1 MRRLVKIFA
10 VLAVGIFATDVSSAG
25 ENDVLYWM
33 IDSTAAVEQQD
44 GTTVSVSDFFG
55 GYTSSADSSF
65 AARVR
70 VTGGGVPEDTFL
82 SLYVPESGVLNGELG
97 VDFDTVGDYWGAGV
111 PDGNLSPLSAADY
124 SVGSPEFSFIIEL
137 GNVAWDEGGGT
148 WTTIATSGAAES
160 YQSLANYIHQTFDLS
175 PGQSAVWTPTQ
186 FVAVPEPSRGILVV
200 LGTAILALRRRRFE
214 EGA

>member
-137 GNVAWDEGGGT
+137 GNVAWDEIGR
-148 WTTIATSGAAES
+148 A
-160 YQSLANYIHQTFDLS
+160 H
-175 PGQSAVWTPTQ
+175 V
-186 FVAVPEPSRGILVV
+186 
-200 LGTAILALRRRRFE
+200 
-214 EGA
+214 

>member
-10 VLAVGIFATDVSSAG
+10 VLAAGIFATDVSSAG

-33 IDSTAAVEQQD
+33 IDSSAKVEQPD
-44 GTTVSVSDFFG
+44 GKTVSVSDFFG

-70 VTGGGVPEDTFL
+70 VTGGGITEDTFL
-82 SLYVPESGVLNGELG
+82 SLYVSESLVLDGELG
-97 VDFDTVGDYWGAGV
+97 VGFDTVEGHWGAGV
-111 PDGNLSPLSAADY
+111 PEGNQSPLSAADY

-137 GNVAWDEGGGT
+137 GNVAWDEDGGT

-160 YQSLANYIHQTFDLS
+160 YQSLANYIHQRFELG
-175 PGQSAVWTPTQ
+175 PGQSAAWTPTQ
-186 FVAVPEPSRGILVV
+186 FVAVPEPSGGILVV
-200 LGTAILALRRRRFE
+200 LGAAFLALRRRRFK

>member
-10 VLAVGIFATDVSSAG
+10 VLAAGIFATGVSSAG

-33 IDSTAAVEQQD
+33 IDSSATVD
-44 GTTVSVSDFFG
+44 GTKVSDFFE

-70 VTGGGVPEDTFL
+70 VTGGGITEDTFL
-82 SLYVPESGVLNGELG
+82 SLYVPEVGTHDGELG
-97 VDFDTVGDYWGAGV
+97 VDFDNVGDYWGAGV
-111 PDGNLSPLSAADY
+111 PDGNQSPLSTADY

-137 GNVAWDEGGGT
+137 GNVAWDNDGGT

-186 FVAVPEPSRGILVV
+186 FVAVPEPSGGILVV
-200 LGTAILALRRRRFE
+200 LGTAFLALRRRRFE

>member
-1 MRRLVKIFA
+1 
-10 VLAVGIFATDVSSAG
+10 
-25 ENDVLYWM
+25 M

-97 VDFDTVGDYWGAGV
+97 VDYWGAGV